1 MVRLTE
7 IYQEPMN
14 SNVRVRQVYVNPA
27 HVVMVR
33 EDITF
38 STALNEGRLNHLAV
52 NPAMRFSRISVRNSG
67 TGNYEITVFGDAEA
81 IYEQIRTTQ
90 KALLKG

>member
-7 IYQEPMN
+7 IYQEPM
-14 SNVRVRQVYVNPA
+14 SPNVRVRQVFVNPA

-38 STALNEGRLNHLAV
+38 STALHEGRLNHLSIE
-52 NPAMRFSRISVRNSG
+52 PAMNFSRISVRNSG
-67 TGNYEITVFGDAEA
+67 TGNYEITVFGDAES
-81 IYEQIRTTQ
+81 IYEKIRTTQ